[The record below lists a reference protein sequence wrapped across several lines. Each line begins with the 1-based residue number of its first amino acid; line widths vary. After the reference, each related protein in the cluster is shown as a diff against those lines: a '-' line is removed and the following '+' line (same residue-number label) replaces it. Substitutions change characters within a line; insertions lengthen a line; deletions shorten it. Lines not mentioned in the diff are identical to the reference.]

1 MVDTTRCIGIGN
13 LYRRDDG
20 AGLYAAQRLRLESLP
35 NLCVAEHDGEGTS
48 LLDAISSADAVI
60 LIDAVSS
67 GAPPGTIVRF
77 DVQDTPLPTGQ
88 FGRSTHAFGVAESI
102 ELARSL
108 GQLPKRCTVYGIEG
122 ACFDWGMGLTPT
134 VEKAARQLVDRIARQ
149 LRDERAAQLSAQ
161 LR

>member
-1 MVDTTRCIGIGN
+1 MAKVRCIGIGN

-48 LLDAISSADAVI
+48 LLDAIAGEDAVI
-60 LIDAVSS
+60 LIDALRS
-67 GAPPGTIVRF
+67 GARPGTIRQF
-77 DVQDTPLPTGQ
+77 CVQDQPLPTDS
-88 FGRSTHAFGVAESI
+88 FGRSTHAFGVAEAI

-108 GQLPKRCTVYGIEG
+108 GQLPSSCMVYGIEG
-122 ACFDWGMGLTPT
+122 ACFDWGMGLTPA
-134 VEKAARQLVDRIARQ
+134 VEKAARRLTNIIGRQ
-149 LRDERAAQLSAQ
+149 LRDEHAAQLSSQ